1 MSCCLI
7 FPFQLAQQQQQQ
19 PTGHVDPGLGAP
31 PAAPGLDALRGDP
44 RLNAIRD
51 LATQNPGILQPM
63 IQQLAQTNPQLAA
76 ALASDPASLLQLLG
90 EGDGEVGDDGEP
102 IPPGAHVVNV
112 TPEERA
118 AIERVRFLP
127 NLLLT
132 SPDLPHSWRPWAFP
146 DRLPLRRILHVIKT
160 KS

>member
-1 MSCCLI
+1 
-7 FPFQLAQQQQQQ
+7 
-19 PTGHVDPGLGAP
+19 
-31 PAAPGLDALRGDP
+31 
-44 RLNAIRD
+44 
-51 LATQNPGILQPM
+51 M

-90 EGDGEVGDDGEP
+90 EGEVGDDGEP

-118 AIERVRFLP
+118 AIERVLFSP
-127 NLLLT
+127 NLLLK

-146 DRLPLRRILHVIKT
+146 DRLPLRRILHVIKM